1 MDMHDVL
8 ESLKASDEPSVLAT
22 IVCVEGHSYR
32 KTGASMLFSFSGDQI
47 GSVSPGC
54 LEQDLLERAAGV
66 WDSGQFICVDYNMK
80 PEEDA
85 IWGESVGCGGE
96 IRMLLEPVEG
106 RLRAILLEAKAKN
119 DAGISVKLM
128 RSWDEKEISYALI
141 DNLGDHSLV
150 DYEDEL
156 NNNSKQMSIVIT
168 PRPRL
173 VLFGL
178 GKDAEAIYS
187 LAIQIGFRVI
197 AAEWRPALCTKERFP
212 HAKCV
217 IGSPVQIM
225 EQVQLRPDDYLIVC
239 SHNLS
244 QDKDMIRLA
253 LPLKLVYIG
262 VLGSKKRIRMLFET
276 FLIPSN
282 VHAPIGLSIHADG
295 PYEIAVS
302 VAAELI
308 AIRAARK
315 GSLRQEGSKHA
326 NISPLFS
333 SRTEQ
338 AYGSSK
344 AIARAVEEQATG
356 TDGAAGSVVQRSS

>member
-32 KTGASMLFSFSGDQI
+32 KVGASMLFNFCGEQI
-47 GSVSPGC
+47 GSISPGC

-66 WDSGQFICVDYNMK
+66 WDSSQFICIDYNMK

-85 IWGESVGCGGE
+85 IWGENVGCGGE
-96 IRMLLEPVEG
+96 IRLLLEPVEG
-106 RLRAILLEAKAKN
+106 RLRTILLEAKMKN
-119 DAGISVKLM
+119 DAGISVRLE
-128 RSWDEKEISYALI
+128 RSWNEKDINYVLI
-141 DNLGDHSLV
+141 DNIGDQSAV
-150 DYEDEL
+150 KYGDEL
-156 NNNSKQMSIVIT
+156 DSNSNQMSIVIT

-173 VLFGL
+173 VLFGV

-187 LAIQIGFRVI
+187 LAIQIGFRVVMTD
-197 AAEWRPALCTKERFP
+197 WRPALCTMERFP
-212 HAKCV
+212 QAEFAV
-217 IGSPVQIM
+217 GSPVQIM
-225 EQVQLRPDDYLIVC
+225 DQIQFCPDDYLIVC
-239 SHNLS
+239 SHNLQ

-253 LPLKLVYIG
+253 LPMKLVYIG

-282 VHAPIGLSIHADG
+282 VHAPIGLSINADG

-302 VAAELI
+302 IAAELI
-308 AIRAARK
+308 AIRAGREG
-315 GSLRQEGSKHA
+315 GSRREGSKYA
-326 NISPLFS
+326 NFSPLFS
-333 SRTEQ
+333 SRAEQ

-344 AIARAVEEQATG
+344 AIARAVEEQAAGANG
-356 TDGAAGSVVQRSS
+356 TACSFIQ